1 MSVSLP
7 AMGPSVL
14 HRPLLGILF
23 MCLAASLFPVM
34 NGLAKLMSESYSSE
48 QVVWARTV
56 SHLIF
61 VLALFMPRAGLS
73 MLKTRRPGV
82 QFTRSCM
89 LIGSTF
95 LFFSAIKFVPIAQAA
110 SISFTA
116 PLIVVIL
123 AGPMLGE
130 RITLSRVLAV
140 VIAFIGVLVVI
151 RPGAAVFQWA
161 SILIV
166 GSAFCFAVYQV
177 LTRRVAAVEALGAI
191 TVLAVDKTGTIT
203 QNRMAVAEL
212 AVDGAGFRAEGATK
226 LPEAFHGLAEFAML
240 ATPAD
245 PFDHRH
251 IQPVHVAEMA
261 EHRSQAHAGTG
272 GNRLGT
278 RNALVFIHQGDN
290 GVDDAIPARHRA
302 QAPTI
307 NLRSF
312 RHASGPH
319 MHSLS
324 DCHCRRS
331 DATSRRL
338 TIAVA
343 RPPARPAVTKLR
355 PIEREAQRAKLR
367 RASNRATIITA
378 SAIIGG

>member
-61 VLALFMPRAGLS
+61 VLVLFMPRAGLS

-140 VIAFIGVLVVI
+140 VTGFVGVLVVI

-161 SILIV
+161 SLLIV

-177 LTRRVAAVEALGAI
+177 LTRRVAGIDTPGTSVLYSALVGS
-191 TVLAVDKTGTIT
+191 VV
-203 QNRMAVAEL
+203 MSFV
-212 AVDGAGFRAEGATK
+212 V
-226 LPEAFHGLAEFAML
+226 PFAWR
-240 ATPAD
+240 TPAAWQD
-245 PFDHRH
+245 
-251 IQPVHVAEMA
+251 VALLG
-261 EHRSQAHAGTG
+261 SLGVLG
-272 GNRLGT
+272 GLG
-278 RNALVFIHQGDN
+278 HY
-290 GVDDAIPARHRA
+290 
-302 QAPTI
+302 
-307 NLRSF
+307 
-312 RHASGPH
+312 
-319 MHSLS
+319 
-324 DCHCRRS
+324 C
-331 DATSRRL
+331 
-338 TIAVA
+338 VA
-343 RPPARPAVTKLR
+343 RAMTYAPANFLSPFQYWQMVGSVAVGYYMFSEVPDAFTWMGAALIIAAGMYIGLWGQPDRAGSAPGDPPRV
-355 PIEREAQRAKLR
+355 
-367 RASNRATIITA
+367 
-378 SAIIGG
+378 G